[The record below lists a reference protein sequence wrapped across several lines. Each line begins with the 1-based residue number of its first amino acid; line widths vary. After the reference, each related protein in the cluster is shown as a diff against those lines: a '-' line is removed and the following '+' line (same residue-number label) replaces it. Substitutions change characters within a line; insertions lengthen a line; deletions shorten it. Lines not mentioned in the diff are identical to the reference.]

1 MSSDTQVIFEPY
13 PKQLE
18 FLEAVFSGKYSFLCY
33 GGAMGGGKTY
43 VCLMALILLCK
54 AFPKS
59 KWCVIRESVPTLKRT
74 SIESFKKLV
83 PSNFVQSYN
92 QQDQK
97 WTFKNG
103 SEIFFMAE
111 DFSNDKELD
120 RFKGLE
126 VNGFL
131 LEQIEELQE
140 ALLKMCFLRAGR
152 NKIEKM
158 PRPMILANI
167 NPTMSWPKKLIYDRW
182 LNGTLPKDW
191 FYEPAKISDNPVLFS
206 DEVYMHNVTD
216 HLDPLIKRR
225 MIDGDWTAFAVD
237 NQYFYN
243 FDVSKHVIPS
253 YTPNPHL
260 PILVSF
266 DFNVEPMTSLI
277 SQRVNLM
284 GTYTF
289 DEIKIGTGSV
299 EEMCH
304 RIKAKYGSWLGNIH
318 VTGDATGRA
327 REKVRMGNITAY
339 KLISQQLNLRER
351 DLLVPTINMAHKD
364 SRTLCASILF
374 HSGWRITQNCTETI
388 EDCIGAQVDEEGEL
402 VKSKE
407 KGRHFFDNVRY
418 TLHTFYPDFISNPGR
433 YRLR

>member
-92 QQDQK
+92 QKDQK

-140 ALLKMCFLRAGR
+140 AMS
-152 NKIEKM
+152 KI
-158 PRPMILANI
+158 
-167 NPTMSWPKKLIYDRW
+167 
-182 LNGTLPKDW
+182 
-191 FYEPAKISDNPVLFS
+191 
-206 DEVYMHNVTD
+206 D
-216 HLDPLIKRR
+216 H
-225 MIDGDWTAFAVD
+225 
-237 NQYFYN
+237 
-243 FDVSKHVIPS
+243 
-253 YTPNPHL
+253 
-260 PILVSF
+260 
-266 DFNVEPMTSLI
+266 
-277 SQRVNLM
+277 
-284 GTYTF
+284 
-289 DEIKIGTGSV
+289 
-299 EEMCH
+299 
-304 RIKAKYGSWLGNIH
+304 
-318 VTGDATGRA
+318 
-327 REKVRMGNITAY
+327 
-339 KLISQQLNLRER
+339 
-351 DLLVPTINMAHKD
+351 
-364 SRTLCASILF
+364 
-374 HSGWRITQNCTETI
+374 
-388 EDCIGAQVDEEGEL
+388 
-402 VKSKE
+402 
-407 KGRHFFDNVRY
+407 
-418 TLHTFYPDFISNPGR
+418 
-433 YRLR
+433 